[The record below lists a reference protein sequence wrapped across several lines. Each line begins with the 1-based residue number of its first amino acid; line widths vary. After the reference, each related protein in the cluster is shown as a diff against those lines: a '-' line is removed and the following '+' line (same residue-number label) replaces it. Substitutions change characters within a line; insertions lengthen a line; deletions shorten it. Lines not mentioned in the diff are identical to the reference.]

1 MCTRQSF
8 KFIVFALL
16 WTAILAFQKIAYSQ
30 TDRVVSAG
38 VQIDLKLD
46 QSEKI
51 ATFTFIDASTAS
63 RITTARPAAWMQLR
77 RSEQIADEL
86 SCEAKAMQLSTGSL
100 GARADVDMNTY
111 RLVTMNED
119 ATVAF
124 INPLVRL
131 KNTNLEAIVK
141 LPSKGYDWVL
151 SRRTQRLFISLRET
165 GQIAVIDTL
174 QRRMFKIIDVAAQSL
189 PTRLVLDEDTE
200 TVWVGLDGLAEVVAV
215 DAHTLDIKAQVQVQA
230 GLHTFSL
237 VPNEPWL
244 WVTNAKAGSVSILHR
259 TTFRKVAD
267 VYVGKSPVSVE
278 WSDAAR
284 RAVVLSIEDGVLSQ
298 VDPLTSAVTH
308 RLVLEHGVLKTAMFD
323 GGRYAIVINHKSNR
337 ASLVDLASSNVLD
350 EASVTL
356 NPDQILLTR
365 EFAYIRGQGSP
376 NVTLLNIKQARTGK
390 LALATVSLGR
400 KAPFDEEAG
409 VNVAS
414 AMVLAPEGNGIYIAN
429 AADKSV
435 YRYTEGLMASN
446 GSFSNYARAARG
458 LMVLDSSLAQ
468 SEPGVFNAAFNA
480 PKFGRYDV
488 VIRNANPAFAA
499 CFIAQIEQST
509 SPSLAAELVTPIFI
523 GLERIADNDY
533 EIQISLKNSNGVVP
547 EDAVLLAIEQ
557 QSGWQQRLIFRKN
570 KFNLHLLARLRIPES
585 ISFGDVQ
592 AMVSSSALNLRF
604 SDGYIGTFS
613 NLLKKRMTST
623 STANQTV
630 EVIR

>member
-1 MCTRQSF
+1 
-8 KFIVFALL
+8 
-16 WTAILAFQKIAYSQ
+16 
-30 TDRVVSAG
+30 
-38 VQIDLKLD
+38 
-46 QSEKI
+46 
-51 ATFTFIDASTAS
+51 
-63 RITTARPAAWMQLR
+63 
-77 RSEQIADEL
+77 
-86 SCEAKAMQLSTGSL
+86 
-100 GARADVDMNTY
+100 
-111 RLVTMNED
+111 
-119 ATVAF
+119 
-124 INPLVRL
+124 
-131 KNTNLEAIVK
+131 
-141 LPSKGYDWVL
+141 VL
-151 SRRTQRLFISLRET
+151 SHRTKRLFISLRDT
-165 GQIAVIDTL
+165 NQIAVIDTL
-174 QRRMFKIIDVAAQSL
+174 QRRLLKIIDVAKHSL
-189 PTRLVLDEDTE
+189 PTRMVIDEDTD
-200 TVWVGLDGLAEVVAV
+200 TVWVGLDGLPEIIAV
-215 DAHTLDIKAQVQVQA
+215 DAHTLVVKAQVQVQA
-230 GLHTFSL
+230 GLHTLSL

-244 WVTNAKAGSVSILHR
+244 WATNAKTGSVSIVHR
-259 TTFRKVAD
+259 TTFRNLAD

-278 WSDAAR
+278 WSNAAR

-298 VDPLTSAVTH
+298 IDPLTSTVSH

-323 GGRYAIVINHKSNR
+323 GGRYAIAINHKSNR
-337 ASLVDLASSNVLD
+337 ASLVDLASSSVLD

-435 YRYTEGLMASN
+435 YRYTEGLMAAN

-468 SEPGVFNAAFNA
+468 SEPGVFSAAFNA
-480 PKFGRYDV
+480 QKSGRYDV
-488 VIRNANPAFAA
+488 VIRNANPAFVA

-570 KFNLHLLARLRIPES
+570 KLNSYLLARVRIPEG
-585 ISFGDVQ
+585 ISLGDVQ

-604 SDGYIGTFS
+604 SDGYIGIFS

-623 STANQTV
+623 STSTTNQTG
-630 EVIR
+630 EMIR